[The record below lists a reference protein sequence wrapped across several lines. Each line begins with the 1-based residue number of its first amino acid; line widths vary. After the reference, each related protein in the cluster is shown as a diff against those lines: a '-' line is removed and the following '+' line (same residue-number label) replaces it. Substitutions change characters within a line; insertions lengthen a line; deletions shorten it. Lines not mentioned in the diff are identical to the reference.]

1 MALILLAATILLA
14 DLAIKAVVE
23 EADPGDFPRK
33 LEATKGFII
42 IHRSH
47 NAGFPM
53 GVLKDK
59 PELVKVIPLSVL
71 SGVAGVFLWLYP
83 KKGHVLE
90 KTGAS
95 LVLAGGLSNLWDRW
109 KRGYV
114 VDYFSFRVKKLEKIV
129 FNIGD
134 MAVFLGAAVM
144 FIAQVIEVVRE
155 R

>member
-14 DLAIKAVVE
+14 DLAIKAVAE

-42 IHRSH
+42 LHRSH

-53 GVLKDK
+53 GVLRDK

>member
-42 IHRSH
+42 LHRSH

-53 GVLKDK
+53 GVLKDR

-83 KKGHVLE
+83 RKGHVLE

>member
-23 EADPGDFPRK
+23 EADPEDFPRK
-33 LEATKGFII
+33 LEAPKGFII

>member
-42 IHRSH
+42 LHRSH

>member
-53 GVLKDK
+53 GVLRDK

>member
-1 MALILLAATILLA
+1 
-14 DLAIKAVVE
+14 
-23 EADPGDFPRK
+23 
-33 LEATKGFII
+33 
-42 IHRSH
+42 
-47 NAGFPM
+47 
-53 GVLKDK
+53 
-59 PELVKVIPLSVL
+59 
-71 SGVAGVFLWLYP
+71 VAGVFLWLYP
-83 KKGHVLE
+83 RKGHVLE

>member
-1 MALILLAATILLA
+1 MALILLAAIILLA

-23 EADPGDFPRK
+23 EADPADFPRE

-42 IHRSH
+42 LHRSH

-53 GVLKDK
+53 GILKDK
-59 PELVKVIPLSVL
+59 PELVKTVPLSVL

-83 KKGHVLE
+83 RKGHVLE

-114 VDYFSFRVKKLEKIV
+114 VDYFSFRVKKLEKII

-144 FIAQVIEVVRE
+144 LIAQVIDMVRE

>member
-47 NAGFPM
+47 NAAFPM

>member
-83 KKGHVLE
+83 RKGHVLE

>member
-42 IHRSH
+42 LHRSH

-53 GVLKDK
+53 GVLRDK

-83 KKGHVLE
+83 RKGHVLE

-134 MAVFLGAAVM
+134 MAVFFGAAVM

>member
-23 EADPGDFPRK
+23 EADPEDFPRK

-42 IHRSH
+42 LHRSH

-83 KKGHVLE
+83 RKGHVLE